1 MFQLRIPA
9 LDDRL
14 EWIGGDRPE
23 DEAGEVA
30 YEAVVGRGLHRAA
43 SVAGCV
49 ADLLARRDLAQY
61 GPSVDVGFFG
71 RWYVA
76 EAYRL
81 LGRLEGTLIR
91 TSRPATEG

>member
-9 LDDRL
+9 PDDRL
-14 EWIGGDRPE
+14 EWTGGDRPE

-30 YEAVVGRGLHRAA
+30 YEAVVGRG
-43 SVAGCV
+43 
-49 ADLLARRDLAQY
+49 
-61 GPSVDVGFFG
+61 
-71 RWYVA
+71 VA

-91 TSRPATEG
+91 TSRPA

>member
-9 LDDRL
+9 PDDRL

-30 YEAVVGRGLHRAA
+30 YEAVV
-43 SVAGCV
+43 
-49 ADLLARRDLAQY
+49 
-61 GPSVDVGFFG
+61 
-71 RWYVA
+71 

>member
-9 LDDRL
+9 PDNRL

-30 YEAVVGRGLHRAA
+30 YEAVVGRGLHCAA
-43 SVAGCV
+43 GVAGCV

-61 GPSVDVGFFG
+61 GPGVDVGFFG

-81 LGRLEGTLIR
+81 LGRLERTLIR

>member
-9 LDDRL
+9 PDDRL

-30 YEAVVGRGLHRAA
+30 YE
-43 SVAGCV
+43 
-49 ADLLARRDLAQY
+49 
-61 GPSVDVGFFG
+61 
-71 RWYVA
+71 
-76 EAYRL
+76 
-81 LGRLEGTLIR
+81 GTLIR

>member
-9 LDDRL
+9 PDDRL

-49 ADLLARRDLAQY
+49 ADLLARRDLARY
-61 GPSVDVGFFG
+61 GPSVDVGFLT
-71 RWYVA
+71 A
-76 EAYRL
+76 
-81 LGRLEGTLIR
+81 GTSPRRIVCSGVWR
-91 TSRPATEG
+91 EP

>member
-9 LDDRL
+9 PDNRL

-30 YEAVVGRGLHRAA
+30 YEALVGRGLHRAA

-49 ADLLARRDLAQY
+49 ADLLARRDLAQR
-61 GPSVDVGFFG
+61 STDRVSTWDSL
-71 RWYVA
+71 A
-76 EAYRL
+76 A
-81 LGRLEGTLIR
+81 GTSPRRIVCSGVWR
-91 TSRPATEG
+91 EP